1 MGTDVGRGTRT
12 WPGVVAELVLVRP
25 TTAPSQDSFD
35 ISKRRELFAE
45 QRRPKGMHN
54 NRIALRLS
62 AALAACTAVTLM
74 ASGVSYAH
82 VEADPIAVEAGKSA
96 TVGFAPAH
104 GCDGSPT
111 TSLAFKVPA
120 SVTDATPV
128 DKAGWKSE
136 AKDGVVTFS
145 GGSLG
150 ATVDTERFEITFTAP
165 TAAGPIYFP
174 VVQTCVK
181 GQNNWI
187 DLPNA
192 DGSEAEFA
200 APSIMVT
207 AGPPT
212 SADLTPAAEAPMD
225 TTVITSAGS
234 TPDTVSATS
243 DSTAVSVLTATAG
256 SSDSSSSNTGRIVG
270 LIAAGVVVV
279 GGGAFVASR
288 RKK

>member
-1 MGTDVGRGTRT
+1 M
-12 WPGVVAELVLVRP
+12 
-25 TTAPSQDSFD
+25 Q
-35 ISKRRELFAE
+35 K
-45 QRRPKGMHN
+45 

-74 ASGVSYAH
+74 VSGVSYAH
-82 VEADPIAVEAGKSA
+82 VEPDPIAVEAGKSA

-120 SVTDATPV
+120 SVTDAVPV
-128 DKAGWKSE
+128 DKAGWMGE

-165 TAAGPIYFP
+165 AEAGPIYFP

-187 DLPNA
+187 DLPKA

-200 APSIMVT
+200 APAIMVT
-207 AGPPT
+207 AGSPT
-212 SADLTPAAEAPMD
+212 SADLTPAEEEESVD
-225 TTVITSAGS
+225 TMVATETSTVNTIAAT
-234 TPDTVSATS
+234 TS
-243 DSTAVSVLTATAG
+243 DITGVSILTAAGG
-256 SSDSSSSNTGRIVG
+256 SSESDSSNTGLIAA

-279 GGGAFVASR
+279 GGGAFAASR